1 MTWIMGDSTTLTDI
15 PLSVAVAATYGTG
28 QYAVSAAAVEKR
40 FPHAKYGWNR
50 IDTTGQQPG
59 LCDTRDWETGDKAGS
74 LEQWVIDH
82 NHARGAGTAVV
93 YCNRST
99 IPEVRTLTRSQ
110 VLGRDYWLWVATLDG
125 TVFGPSQYAGVV
137 ACQVKGQALT
147 GGHWDMSVVFDGSLW
162 RPVAPPKAPP
172 SLVSASVTFKLSD
185 GTTKELSYP

>member
-15 PLSVAVAATYGTG
+15 PLSVAIAAFYTTG
-28 QYAVSAAAVEKR
+28 QYAVRAEDVTAR

-50 IDTTGQQPG
+50 IDATGQQPAA
-59 LCDTRDWETGDKAGS
+59 DTRDWETGDKSGS

-99 IPEVRTLTRSQ
+99 IPEVRTLTGKQ
-110 VLGRDYWLWVATLDG
+110 ILGQDYFLWVATLDG
-125 TVFGPSQYAGVV
+125 TVFGPAQYPGVV

-147 GGHWDMSVVFDGSLW
+147 GGHWDMSIVFDGSLW

-172 SLVSASVTFKLSD
+172 SLVSASMLLKLSD

>member
-1 MTWIMGDSTTLTDI
+1 MTWIMGDSTTLADI
-15 PLSVAVAATYGTG
+15 PLSIAIAAFYGDGTYR
-28 QYAVSAAAVEKR
+28 VLPVEAESR
-40 FPHAKYGWNR
+40 FPHAKYGWNI
-50 IDTTGQQPG
+50 IDVTGANPG
-59 LCDTRDWETGDKAGS
+59 FDTRDWETGDKSGS

-99 IPEVRTLTRSQ
+99 IPEVRTLTKSQ

-125 TVFGPSQYAGVV
+125 TVFGPAQYPGVV
-137 ACQVKGQALT
+137 ACQVKGQNLT

-172 SLVSASVTFKLSD
+172 SLVSATVKLGLSD
-185 GTTKELSYP
+185 GTVKELSYP